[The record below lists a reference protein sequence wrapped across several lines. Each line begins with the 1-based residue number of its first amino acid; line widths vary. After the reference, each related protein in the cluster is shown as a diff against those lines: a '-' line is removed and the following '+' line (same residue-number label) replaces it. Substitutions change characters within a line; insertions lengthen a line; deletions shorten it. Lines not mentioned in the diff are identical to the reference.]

1 MFKKAERK
9 QSKLR
14 LAICGPAGSGKSYS
28 SIMIAK
34 GLTQKNGKIA
44 VIDTENGS
52 SELYSHIAN
61 FDVATLTPPYTPQR
75 YIDLIKMAEKSGY
88 STLIIDSLSHAWQG
102 SGGIL
107 EMHEKATKGKTNSFA
122 AWGVVTPLHNALI
135 EAIISSPIHIIATM
149 RTKTAYEVATENGRT
164 KVQKLG
170 LAPVQRDGMDYEFT
184 VVFDLLSDSHIAV
197 VTKDRTGLF
206 ANQPEQFQPSET
218 TGKKLLQ
225 WLESGLDLEEYSSKQ
240 LEVFKDQ
247 LDQSKSLQSM
257 KDWWHQNQ
265 STIDQLLPE
274 HIQEVKSCWISK
286 KETLVEPINNH
297 PSQH

>member
-1 MFKKAERK
+1 MFRKAERK

-14 LAICGPAGSGKSYS
+14 LALCGPAGSGKSYS
-28 SIMIAK
+28 ALQIAK
-34 GLTQKNGKIA
+34 GLTKNNGKIA

-61 FDVATLTPPYTPQR
+61 YDVATLTPPYTPQR
-75 YIDLIKMAEKSGY
+75 YIDLIKTAEKSGY

-102 SGGIL
+102 SGGVL

-122 AWGVVTPLHNALI
+122 AWGVVTPHHNALI
-135 EAIISSPIHIIATM
+135 EAIQCSPIHIIATM

-164 KVQKLG
+164 KVNKLG

-184 VVFDLLSDSHIAV
+184 VVFDLLSDSHTAQAS
-197 VTKDRTGLF
+197 KDRTGIF
-206 ANQPEQFQPSET
+206 GNQQQFQPSEN

-225 WLESGLDLEEYSSKQ
+225 WLESGVDHKESSSKQ
-240 LEVFKDQ
+240 LEVFKVQ
-247 LDQSKSLQSM
+247 LDQSDSLQSM

-274 HIQEVKSCWISK
+274 HIEEVKSCWISK
-286 KETLVEPINNH
+286 KETIVEPINNH
-297 PSQH
+297 PSH